1 MPFCRGLDI
10 GSAPKVWAIL
20 GWVAGRSFA
29 ATCRDAAAWLPGA
42 ADRVD
47 LLQVLKNTPVSVTL
61 WSFPQRLT
69 VPEAWRALETVLRHL
84 CSRQNTIENYDYVSI
99 TRLEFASVLNY
110 MTALNAIRILPPISK
125 ALVSAVQLGLDEVWT
140 GEGSLTKPW
149 IAYALPCA
157 WLRPRELATLQTN
170 RAASLEASELT
181 VFNVCREVT
190 RMAVANSSGF
200 IQIYSEE
207 VVPFF
212 L

>member
-1 MPFCRGLDI
+1 M
-10 GSAPKVWAIL
+10 WAIL
-20 GWVAGRSFA
+20 GWVAGRSLA
-29 ATCRDAAAWLPGA
+29 ATCRDAAEWLPGA
-42 ADRVD
+42 VDKVD
-47 LLQVLKNTPVSVTL
+47 LLQVLKCTPASVAC
-61 WSFPQRLT
+61 WP
-69 VPEAWRALETVLRHL
+69 
-84 CSRQNTIENYDYVSI
+84 
-99 TRLEFASVLNY
+99 RLEVALRQIAVASWRGLGVDPHHRYHASVLHY
-110 MTALNAIRILPPISK
+110 VSALNAMKILPPISK

-157 WLRPRELATLQTN
+157 WLRPREFATLQTN